1 MVSLKDISADCGV
14 SIATV
19 SKALNNKSDIGE
31 ETKARVMESA
41 RRLGY
46 FPNLAAKSLKTNRT
60 QNIGVLFADAAQS
73 GLTHDYFSFVL
84 DSFKRAVE
92 RKGYDITFINSSK
105 DGENRMTYLDR
116 CRSRGFDG
124 IVVAS
129 ILFDDPEVQELVQ
142 SDVPMVTIDYALDNR
157 TVVISDNAKGM
168 RDLFQYIYGRGHR
181 RIAYIHG
188 EDCVVTANRLNSFL
202 DSAQERGLTIPDAY
216 MRMAPYRDTAAAFR
230 RTEELLA
237 LPEPPTCIL
246 YPDDYASFGGM
257 RAIRQA
263 GLRIPDD
270 ISIAGYDGTRLA
282 ENLEPALTTIQQDTE
297 EIGRI
302 AAEQLVEIIEHPQE
316 DTQQVF
322 TVEGKLF
329 EGATVRDLPNSTGG

>member
-1 MVSLKDISADCGV
+1 MISLKDISADCGV
-14 SIATV
+14 SVATV

-31 ETKARVMESA
+31 ETKVRVMESA

-60 QNIGVLFADAAQS
+60 QNIGVLFADEAKS

-84 DSFKRAVE
+84 DSFKRGVE
-92 RKGYDITFINSSK
+92 RRGYDITFINSCKS
-105 DGENRMTYLDR
+105 GASRMTYLER

-124 IVVAS
+124 VIIAS
-129 ILFDDPEVQELVQ
+129 ILFDDPEVQELVE
-142 SDVPMVTIDYALDNR
+142 SDVPLVTIDYALENR
-157 TVVISDNAKGM
+157 TVVASDNVTGM
-168 RDLFQYIYGRGHR
+168 RDLFRYVYEKGHR

-188 EDCVVTANRLNSFL
+188 EDCLITNNRVTSLMENAGQL
-202 DSAQERGLTIPDAY
+202 GLTIPTEY
-216 MRMAPYRDTAAAFR
+216 LREAPYRDTNTAYV
-230 RTEELLA
+230 RTQELLA

-257 RAIRQA
+257 RAIREA
-263 GLRIPDD
+263 GLRIPED

-282 ENLEPALTTIQQDTE
+282 QNVVPPLTTIQQDTE

-302 AAEQLVEIIEHPQE
+302 AAEQLIEIIEHAAEAIP
-316 DTQQVF
+316 QVF

-329 EGATVRDLPNSTGG
+329 EGASVRDLSVDPNG